1 MYNMTARDRLKA
13 YLSYKKIKDS
23 EFIEAIGAS
32 NGYIQSMSKGFGP
45 KYEPVV
51 RQKFP
56 DLNIGWIITGF
67 GEMIN
72 DGNKP
77 EENNTNQLNPNTMDM
92 SFVMDYID
100 TLKKQL
106 DVKDDQIKEMAEEKR
121 ANTKLLEQMA
131 NLLTELGVDKS
142 LSRRLGAVKEKQDE
156 LDY

>member
-1 MYNMTARDRLKA
+1 MTARDRLKE

-56 DLNIGWIITGF
+56 DLNIGWIITGM

-77 EENNTNQLNPNTMDM
+77 EENNNQLNPTAMDAHLTT
-92 SFVMDYID
+92 MDYIAA
-100 TLKKQL
+100 LKDQIQMLKEQVK
-106 DVKDDQIKEMAEEKR
+106 VKDDLIRK
-121 ANTKLLEQMA
+121 
-131 NLLTELGVDKS
+131 LTEQSDDKS
-142 LSRRLGAVKEKQDE
+142 VSRRLGAVKEEQDK

>member
-1 MYNMTARDRLKA
+1 MTARDRLKE

-56 DLNIGWIITGF
+56 DLNIGWIITGM

-77 EENNTNQLNPNTMDM
+77 EENNNQLNPTAMDAHLTT
-92 SFVMDYID
+92 MDYIAA
-100 TLKKQL
+100 LKDQIQMLKEQVK
-106 DVKDDQIKEMAEEKR
+106 VKDDLIRK
-121 ANTKLLEQMA
+121 
-131 NLLTELGVDKS
+131 LTEHGDDKS
-142 LSRRLGAVKEKQDE
+142 LSRRLGAIKENKDE
-156 LDY
+156 LGR

>member
-72 DGNKP
+72 DGSNP
-77 EENNTNQLNPNTMDM
+77 EENNTNQLNPNSMDM
-92 SFVMDYID
+92 SFAMDYIA
-100 TLKKQL
+100 TLK
-106 DVKDDQIKEMAEEKR
+106 DQIETLKEQLKEKDALIR
-121 ANTKLLEQMA
+121 R
-131 NLLTELGVDKS
+131 LTEQGDDKS
-142 LSRRLGAVKEKQDE
+142 FSSRLGAVKEKQDE
-156 LDY
+156 LGY